1 MTPRQFAV
9 LQHLDRNGWDLTVN
23 ISSRVFGSSRST
35 ACRRSLSVLSSA
47 GLVERRDRPFTNQ
60 TKTMTLA
67 GWQLTDAG
75 EAALVAE
82 NLRLL
87 KEVADPG
94 RRPRAAPWIIKVPK

>member
-9 LQHLDRNGWDLTVN
+9 LQHVNDLGWATTEQIRDVLGKRADTRS
-23 ISSRVFGSSRST
+23 IAMLRV
-35 ACRRSLSVLSSA
+35 A
-47 GLVERRDRPFTNQ
+47 GLIERNDV
-60 TKTMTLA
+60 

-94 RRPRAAPWIIKVPK
+94 RRPRAAPFIIKVPK